1 MTVDPVTAPHHFDWK
16 GTIFHFCSAGC
27 RGKFAADPGKYLG
40 PSEEPHAAEPGATY
54 TCPMHPEVRQ
64 IGPGNCPICGMA
76 LEPVVITA
84 EPQANP
90 ELADMKR
97 RFWIGV
103 VLTLPVVALDMGDG
117 LGLPY
122 ANWFQL
128 ILATPVF
135 LWVGWPLLARGWD
148 SIVHRSL
155 NMFTLIAL
163 GTGAA
168 WLYSVVATLAPG
180 IFPASFR
187 GVDATVPV
195 YFEAASVIMVLVLL
209 GQVLELRAREQ
220 TGGAIRALLNL
231 APKTA
236 RRVTTSG
243 ADEEIPLADVHPGD
257 RLRVRPGDSIPVD
270 GVVLEGTTA
279 IDESM
284 VTGESMPVAKH
295 PRDRLIGGT
304 VNTTGALIMQAERV
318 GSDTVLAKIVAMVA
332 EAQRSRAP
340 IQRLADVV
348 AGWFVPAV
356 IAAALLTFAAWMIW
370 GPPPALAYALIAAVS
385 VLIIAC
391 PCALGLA
398 TPMSIMVGVGKGAGA
413 GVLIRSAD
421 TLERLEKVDTL
432 VVDKTGTLTEG
443 KPRVTAITLEL
454 GYSGPDPLVLAASL
468 ERSSEHPLA
477 AAIVAEARAR
487 NLPLMEATD
496 FRSITGKGVT
506 GTVTGHAVALGNRRL
521 MADLAIAFA
530 DRPVND
536 AALLVAIDGHPAG
549 AITVADPIKST
560 AVDALRRLRDQG
572 IRIVMLTGDNR
583 ATAELVA
590 GQLGITEVIAEV
602 LPEDKHAAIS
612 RLKTSNHVVAMAGDG
627 VNDAP
632 ALAAA
637 DVGIAMGTGTEV
649 AMNSAG
655 ITLVKGDLTGIARAI
670 TLSRATMRNIRQ
682 NLALA
687 FLYNVICV
695 PIAAGVLYPAFGV
708 LLSPMVAALAMSLSS
723 VSVITNALR
732 LRQARL

>member
-1 MTVDPVTAPHHFDWK
+1 MTVDPVTTPHHFDGQ

-76 LEPVVITA
+76 LEPVAITA

-97 RFWIGV
+97 RFWIGL

-122 ANWFQL
+122 ANWLQL

-257 RLRVRPGDSIPVD
+257 RLRVRPGDVD
-270 GVVLEGTTA
+270 PG
-279 IDESM
+279 
-284 VTGESMPVAKH
+284 
-295 PRDRLIGGT
+295 RR
-304 VNTTGALIMQAERV
+304 R
-318 GSDTVLAKIVAMVA
+318 
-332 EAQRSRAP
+332 RS
-340 IQRLADVV
+340 
-348 AGWFVPAV
+348 
-356 IAAALLTFAAWMIW
+356 
-370 GPPPALAYALIAAVS
+370 
-385 VLIIAC
+385 
-391 PCALGLA
+391 
-398 TPMSIMVGVGKGAGA
+398 
-413 GVLIRSAD
+413 
-421 TLERLEKVDTL
+421 
-432 VVDKTGTLTEG
+432 
-443 KPRVTAITLEL
+443 
-454 GYSGPDPLVLAASL
+454 
-468 ERSSEHPLA
+468 
-477 AAIVAEARAR
+477 
-487 NLPLMEATD
+487 
-496 FRSITGKGVT
+496 
-506 GTVTGHAVALGNRRL
+506 
-521 MADLAIAFA
+521 
-530 DRPVND
+530 
-536 AALLVAIDGHPAG
+536 
-549 AITVADPIKST
+549 
-560 AVDALRRLRDQG
+560 
-572 IRIVMLTGDNR
+572 
-583 ATAELVA
+583 
-590 GQLGITEVIAEV
+590 
-602 LPEDKHAAIS
+602 
-612 RLKTSNHVVAMAGDG
+612 
-627 VNDAP
+627 
-632 ALAAA
+632 
-637 DVGIAMGTGTEV
+637 
-649 AMNSAG
+649 
-655 ITLVKGDLTGIARAI
+655 
-670 TLSRATMRNIRQ
+670 
-682 NLALA
+682 
-687 FLYNVICV
+687 
-695 PIAAGVLYPAFGV
+695 
-708 LLSPMVAALAMSLSS
+708 
-723 VSVITNALR
+723 
-732 LRQARL
+732 